1 MEDPLGIPIV
11 NGADIAFGVV
21 LLLVGAAFCFQG
33 YLALR
38 LLIPVWGALTG
49 FSVGAGIVAAI
60 NDERFLATALGWIVG
75 LVLAVLFALVAYLYY
90 AVSVVIAMGAIGFL
104 LGTSAMYAFDVRWQ
118 WLVVVVGIATG
129 VLLAVLAI
137 VADLPM
143 VLLVVLSAL
152 GGASAVVGGV
162 MLLTGALDTEEF
174 SSDEVIETADHDW
187 WWTVL
192 FVVLVVA
199 GIVVQT
205 RATDRWRMSM
215 RRAWEADRGRA
226 STAT

>member
-1 MEDPLGIPIV
+1 MLTV
-11 NGADIAFGVV
+11 SGADTAFGVL

-38 LLIPVWGALTG
+38 LLIPIWGALVG
-49 FSVGAGIVAAI
+49 FSVGAGIVAAV

-75 LVLAVLFALVAYLYY
+75 LVLAVVFALLAYLYY
-90 AVSVVIAMGAIGFL
+90 AVSVVLAMGAIGFL
-104 LGTSAMYAFDVRWQ
+104 LGTSLMYAFDVQ
-118 WLVVVVGIATG
+118 WEWLIVLVGIVAG
-129 VLLAVLAI
+129 VLLAVLAV

-152 GGASAVVGGV
+152 GGASAMVGAL
-162 MLLTGALDTEEF
+162 MLLTGAVDTDEF
-174 SSDEVIETADHDW
+174 TSDEVIASADRDW
-187 WWTVL
+187 WWTAL
-192 FVVLVVA
+192 YMALALA
-199 GIVVQT
+199 GIVVQV

-226 STAT
+226 TTVG

>member
-1 MEDPLGIPIV
+1 MS
-11 NGADIAFGVV
+11 GADIAFGVL

-38 LLIPVWGALTG
+38 LLIPIWGALVG
-49 FSVGAGIVAAI
+49 FSVGAGLVAAV

-75 LVLAVLFALVAYLYY
+75 LVVAVVFALLAYLYD
-90 AVSVVIAMGAIGFL
+90 AVSVVLAMGAIGFL
-104 LGTSAMYAFDVRWQ
+104 LGTSVMYAFDVQ
-118 WLVVVVGIATG
+118 WEWLIVLVGIAAG
-129 VLLAVLAI
+129 VLLAVLAV

-152 GGASAVVGGV
+152 GGASAMVGAL
-162 MLLTGALDTEEF
+162 MLLTGAVDTDEF
-174 SSDEVIETADHDW
+174 TSDEVIASADHDW
-187 WWTVL
+187 WWTAL
-192 FVVLVVA
+192 YVVLAVA
-199 GIVVQT
+199 GIVVQV

-226 STAT
+226 ASAG

>member
-1 MEDPLGIPIV
+1 MS
-11 NGADIAFGVV
+11 GADIAFGVL

-38 LLIPVWGALTG
+38 LLIPIWGALVG
-49 FSVGAGIVAAI
+49 FSVGAGLVAAV

-75 LVLAVLFALVAYLYY
+75 LVVAVVFALLAYLYD
-90 AVSVVIAMGAIGFL
+90 AVSVVLAMGAIGFL
-104 LGTSAMYAFDVRWQ
+104 LGTSVMDAFDVQWE
-118 WLVVVVGIATG
+118 WLVVLVGIAAG
-129 VLLAVLAI
+129 VLLAVLAV

-152 GGASAVVGGV
+152 GGASAMVGAL
-162 MLLTGALDTEEF
+162 MLLTGAVDTDEF
-174 SSDEVIETADHDW
+174 TSDEVIASADHDW
-187 WWTVL
+187 WWTAL
-192 FVVLVVA
+192 YVVLAVA
-199 GIVVQT
+199 GIVVQV

-226 STAT
+226 APAG